1 MATALQKLFGGPVK
15 HSWWMIGVA
24 MVATTAHAD
33 DLYVCGDPMACYLDI
48 QSALDAA
55 STGDTLYIEPGDYVG
70 SLVVRTGVNLVG
82 TDESE
87 VTIRPEAGDFALPGV
102 VQFVS
107 TDPASVTGLT
117 IDAQNINRCIFAE
130 ETSLSLSSVSLI
142 RGEHPLRGG
151 GLSARDSILEA
162 EQVTFAENASSR
174 EGGAIHLTENTI
186 LVLDQSSISTSRA
199 EEGGAVFVA
208 DDSILE
214 ATETLFSLNES
225 FPMAQVRTPA
235 GAGIYSRYGTVVL
248 TDCTLESNTSNDL
261 GGGIFIEGGSLTVNG
276 GLFTANASLTG
287 GAIVSKYADLDLTDV
302 VFEANTANITGGAI
316 SASGGTLK
324 ATDASFLLNTVFP
337 GNGGAIQVDQQGALD
352 LVNTSFEQNSAV
364 LYGGAIDA
372 FSAVSLYISG
382 GLFVAN
388 ESISGSAVAI
398 DDDNVPRDFILE
410 DVVFSSNVNRSN
422 GTVYLEGEV
431 DDAGIALA
439 VHRCTF
445 DNNLSFG
452 DGGSIAV
459 VNTGGLTVEDSEFIS
474 NIASIG
480 GALSVQD
487 ADAQLVRNHFC
498 RNLAAEGGAVALSSS
513 ATLLDWTNNLFV
525 ENLASEH
532 GGAVWVQ
539 GAELQFLNNTLAGNA
554 AYLSGGG
561 VWTDGVTL
569 DFSNNLTFATLYGD
583 GLTVQGGAI
592 NALTN
597 NAWWFNANADT
608 NVEAALRVNDL
619 ILTGPTPPVRHY
631 TGGCENQDFVIH
643 YEGDLFDAGDPAL
656 ADPDGDISDIGFLGG
671 PDADEDPWADSDGD
685 GIAAMWDCL
694 DTEPT
699 VGARQRW
706 YPDEDGDAW
715 GGPNPNG
722 IPSCEPPEYGSWV
735 NLDGD
740 CNDQNEDVFPGAPE
754 WCDDVDTDCDG
765 VTDDPDSIDA
775 DVWYLDSDGDGWGD
789 LEEVFI
795 GCAPSDQYTQ
805 QDGDC
810 DDQDARAFPGAEEIW
825 YDGLDQDCNGS
836 SDFDQDGDGFDS
848 AVHLLGGEDCND
860 TNGNIFPG
868 AKDRLDDEVD
878 QDCNGVVAIA
888 WMNGGGG
895 CTCDAGRQ
903 PGLGWIALA
912 LGMVAIR
919 RRSQAGPRGDTP

>member
-1 MATALQKLFGGPVK
+1 MKR
-15 HSWWMIGVA
+15 SWWMVG
-24 MVATTAHAD
+24 MTLTATAAHAD
-33 DLYVCGDPMACYLDI
+33 DLYVCNGPLYCYTDI

-55 STGDTLYIEPGDYVG
+55 VTGDTVFIEAGDYVG

-87 VTIRPEAGDFALPGV
+87 VTIFPEFNEFALPGV

-130 ETSLSLSSVSLI
+130 ETDLTLSSVTLV

-151 GLSARDSILEA
+151 GLSARESTLVA

-174 EGGAIHLTENTI
+174 EGGAIYLSENSV
-186 LVLDQSSISTSRA
+186 LMLDQSTVSTSRA
-199 EEGGAVFVA
+199 EAGGAVFVTES
-208 DDSILE
+208 SILD
-214 ATETLFSLNES
+214 ATDTLFSLNES
-225 FPMAQVRTPA
+225 FPIGYYRTPA
-235 GAGIYSRYGTVVL
+235 GAGIYAKEAPVIL
-248 TDCTLESNTSNDL
+248 DDCTLDSNNSNEL
-261 GGGIFIEGGSLTVNG
+261 GGALFMEGGSLTVTG
-276 GLFTANASLTG
+276 GLFTGNTSITG
-287 GAIVSKYADLDLTDV
+287 GAIASEYADLDIADV
-302 VFEANTANITGGAI
+302 TFEANVANTNGGAI

-324 ATDASFLLNTVFP
+324 ATDVTFSLNSVIP
-337 GNGGAIQVDQQGALD
+337 GHGGAIQVDQQGALD

-382 GLFVAN
+382 GVFLDNA
-388 ESISGSAVAI
+388 SRWGSAIAI
-398 DDDNVPRDFILE
+398 DDDNEPRNFTLE
-410 DVVFSSNVNRSN
+410 DVAFSSNVNLFD
-422 GTVYLEGEV
+422 GTILLEGDV
-431 DDAGIALA
+431 NDAGVTLD
-439 VHRCTF
+439 VQRCLF
-445 DNNLSFG
+445 EDNLSFG

-459 VNTGGLTVEDSEFIS
+459 VNTGGLWVEDSEFIS

-480 GALSVQD
+480 GAISVQD
-487 ADAQLVRNHFC
+487 APAHLLRNHFC

-554 AYLSGGG
+554 ASLSGGG
-561 VWTDGVTL
+561 VWADGVTL

-597 NAWWFNANADT
+597 NAWWFNANVDT

-619 ILTGPTPPVRHY
+619 ILTGPTPPVRNY

-671 PDADEDPWADSDGD
+671 PDADEDPWADTDGD

-694 DTEPT
+694 DTSPL
-699 VGARQRW
+699 VGAPQTW
-706 YPDEDGDAW
+706 FADDDGDTW
-715 GGPNPNG
+715 GAPNPNG
-722 IPSCEPPEYGSWV
+722 IPTCEPPVVGSWV

-740 CNDQNEDVFPGAPE
+740 CDDQNEDIYPGAPE

-765 VTDDPDSIDA
+765 VTNDPDSIDA

-789 LEEVFI
+789 VQEVVI

-810 DDQDARAFPGAEEIW
+810 DDQNARAFPGAEEIW
-825 YDGLDQDCNGS
+825 YDGIDQDCNGS

-848 AVHLLGGEDCND
+848 TIHLLGGEDCND

-868 AKDRLDDEVD
+868 ANDRLDDKID
-878 QDCNGVVAIA
+878 QDCNGVIA
-888 WMNGGGG
+888 TTWMNGGGG
-895 CTCDAGRQ
+895 CTCDTGGRT
-903 PGLGWIALA
+903 GLGWIALT
-912 LGMVAIR
+912 LGLVAMR
-919 RRSQAGPRGDTP
+919 RRATYSTETTHDQ